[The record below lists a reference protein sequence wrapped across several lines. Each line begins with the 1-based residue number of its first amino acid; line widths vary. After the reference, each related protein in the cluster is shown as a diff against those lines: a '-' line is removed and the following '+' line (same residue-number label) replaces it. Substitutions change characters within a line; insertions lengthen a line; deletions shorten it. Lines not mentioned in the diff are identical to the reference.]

1 MANAK
6 SHCALTYNGIL
17 IDAEIAGYMTVNVE
31 GRQLIAPKIK
41 TIEIPGRNGDVVL
54 SQQYPAR
61 DLVVH
66 FLLKERNNFLFLEK
80 IKKLTELLQ
89 SNSDVPLS
97 FYDEVGHRFGRLI
110 DIEDPPY
117 DSNFGMGKFTI
128 HCADPFLY
136 RDLKTTDSVIERLK
150 YRKYPVKIDS
160 ITATIPST
168 TKVVIKNET
177 RGTNII
183 FNGQFNA
190 GDKLV
195 VTNESITVNGQNR
208 MMWLDFVE
216 SEYQQFHIYSED
228 RITITPTSPLNIKYW
243 ERVL

>member
-31 GRQLIAPKIK
+31 GRQLIAPKVK

-183 FNGQFNA
+183 LNGQFNA

-208 MMWLDFVE
+208 LMWLDFVE
-216 SEYQQFHIYSED
+216 SEYQQFEVYSED
-228 RITITPTSPLNIKYW
+228 VITINSGANLSIKYR